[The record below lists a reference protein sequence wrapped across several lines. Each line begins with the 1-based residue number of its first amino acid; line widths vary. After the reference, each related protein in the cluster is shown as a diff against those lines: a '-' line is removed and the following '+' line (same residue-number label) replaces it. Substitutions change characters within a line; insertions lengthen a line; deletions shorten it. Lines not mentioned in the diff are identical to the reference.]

1 MAGPTTIDW
10 GDGSAP
16 EDGPET
22 GDVTHKYA
30 TDGPKTI
37 KVSDKADPT
46 KTTTVEVTIPI
57 GDGGGTPT
65 ASAVADTSD
74 PAGRTAKLTWSAF
87 PEGNV
92 SVTWGDGIP
101 AQTGQPASGTL
112 THAYAAE
119 AVDEQTI
126 TVTSEA
132 DATKKATATFTPTA
146 PAPEPSVTAE
156 ADAGDESGRTAAITL
171 AGFPADDAVSL
182 DWGDGTTAE
191 TVPAGT
197 TTAKHAYAAGVE
209 GEQTI
214 TATSATDATK
224 KATAEFTPKAAEPVP
239 EPSVTA
245 AADEGDATGRT
256 VAVTLADFPA
266 DGAVSVDW
274 GDGSAAEEVPA
285 GTTTAT
291 HAYAAEVEGEQT
303 ITATSAKDTTKKAT
317 ATFTPQPAAAAPSVT
332 AEPDAAD
339 TTGHTATITLAGFPA
354 DAAVSVGW
362 GDGTAAEE
370 IAAGTTT
377 GKHAYAAEVTTEQ
390 TITATSA
397 GDAAKTATAKFTPG
411 TAAAPSTVA
420 RKKK

>member
-16 EDGPET
+16 EDGPEK

-30 TDGPKTI
+30 TDGPKKIT
-37 KVSDKADPT
+37 VSDKADPS

-57 GDGGGTPT
+57 GDGGTPT

-74 PAGRTAKLTWSAF
+74 PAGRTAKLTYSGF
-87 PEGNV
+87 TGTV
-92 SVTWGDGIP
+92 SVDWGDGTP

-119 AVDEQTI
+119 VADEQTI
-126 TVTSEA
+126 TVTSET

-146 PAPEPSVTAE
+146 PSPGPSVTAE
-156 ADAGDESGRTAAITL
+156 ADAADESGRTATITL
-171 AGFPADDAVSL
+171 AGFPADGAVSV
-182 DWGDGTTAE
+182 DWGDGTAAE
-191 TVPAGT
+191 TVSAGT

-224 KATAEFTPKAAEPVP
+224 AASVKFTPKAGEPAP

-245 AADEGDATGRT
+245 AADGGDATGRT
-256 VAVTLADFPA
+256 VAITLADFPA

-274 GDGSAAEEVPA
+274 GDGSAVEEVPA

-303 ITATSAKDTTKKAT
+303 ITATSAKDASKKAT
-317 ATFTPQPAAAAPSVT
+317 ATFTPQPATAEPSVT
-332 AEPDAAD
+332 GEPDAAD

-354 DAAVSVGW
+354 DAAVSVNW
-362 GDGTAAEE
+362 GDGSAAEE
-370 IAAGTTT
+370 IPAGTTT

-397 GDAAKTATAKFTPG
+397 NDAAKTASAKFTPG
-411 TAAAPSTVA
+411 AAAPATVA

>member
-16 EDGPET
+16 EDGPEK

-30 TDGPKTI
+30 TDGAKTI
-37 KVSDKADPT
+37 KVSDKADPS
-46 KTTTVEVTIPI
+46 KVTTVEVTIPI
-57 GDGGGTPT
+57 GDGGTPA

-74 PAGRTAKLTWSAF
+74 PAGRTAKLTYSAF
-87 PEGNV
+87 PAGTV
-92 SVTWGDGIP
+92 SVDWGDGTP
-101 AQTGQPASGTL
+101 AQTGQPTSGTL
-112 THAYAAE
+112 THAYAPEVA
-119 AVDEQTI
+119 DEQTI
-126 TVTSEA
+126 TVTSEV
-132 DATKKATATFTPTA
+132 DATK
-146 PAPEPSVTAE
+146 
-156 ADAGDESGRTAAITL
+156 TAA
-171 AGFPADDAVSL
+171 
-182 DWGDGTTAE
+182 
-191 TVPAGT
+191 
-197 TTAKHAYAAGVE
+197 AK
-209 GEQTI
+209 
-214 TATSATDATK
+214 
-224 KATAEFTPKAAEPVP
+224 FTPKAGEPAP

-256 VAVTLADFPA
+256 VAVTLAGFPA

-285 GTTTAT
+285 GTTSAT

-303 ITATSAKDTTKKAT
+303 ITATSATDATKKAT
-317 ATFTPQPAAAAPSVT
+317 AKFTPQPAAAEPSVA

-339 TTGHTATITLAGFPA
+339 TTGHTAAITLADFPA
-354 DAAVSVGW
+354 DAAVSVNW

-370 IAAGTTT
+370 VPAGTTT

-397 GDAAKTATAKFTPG
+397 NDAAKTASAKFTPG
-411 TAAAPSTVA
+411 AAAPATVA